1 MLYVFKYRVYLYFAI
16 KYDCDI
22 FDIYNERM
30 YDIIL
35 LGVIYV

>member
-1 MLYVFKYRVYLYFAI
+1 MLYIFKYKEYLYFVI
-16 KYDCDI
+16 KYDCDV
-22 FDIYNERM
+22 FNIYNERM